1 MFEGT
6 DLNSAYGMMDTPS
19 YNMPATQPAAPQF
32 PAPPEMTQQGK
43 PVRQMVSV
51 QQPGEVPYQPP
62 PVMFAKEPDLKTVP
76 SSSFWDRISE
86 KRFEVLK
93 VFMLSLIIVLAI
105 SMDHV
110 CVHYLTNYISNSLLT
125 YSQELLVRMSYPVA
139 VLLVIWFLKSM

>member
-19 YNMPATQPAAPQF
+19 YNMPMTQPAAPQF

-62 PVMFAKEPDLKTVP
+62 PVMFAKEPDLKTTT

-93 VFMLSLIIVLAI
+93 VFMLALIIVLAI
-105 SMDHV
+105 
-110 CVHYLTNYISNSLLT
+110 
-125 YSQELLVRMSYPVA
+125 
-139 VLLVIWFLKSM
+139 